1 MRSEVTLQQLR
12 YIIEVAE
19 CGSINAAAQNLFV
32 SQSSLSSAI
41 KETERELGIAIFN
54 RTNRGITLTS
64 DGIEFLGYARQV
76 VEQVD
81 LLERRYSDNK
91 NNASGRFAISTQ
103 HYAFTLRA
111 FIELCE
117 EFEAEE
123 YDFEF
128 RETRT
133 GEIIEDTKNFRSEL
147 GILYLSNYNTNVLT
161 KTFTSAGLEFVP
173 LFQANP
179 HVFVGE
185 NHPLV
190 QKDFIVPDDLEDYP
204 RYSFEQGIENSFF
217 FSEEPLSHLNHKQT
231 IAISDRGTLSNL
243 LTHHNGYTISTGV
256 LSEEMN
262 TGIVA
267 IPLQSD
273 EKMTV
278 GYIHHEQNPLSMLA
292 VRYLELLRSYIVA
305 NPTVANY
312 YENTDHAHQAQRE
325 SSHL

>member
-1 MRSEVTLQQLR
+1 MTFLNVAIQ
-12 YIIEVAE
+12 II
-19 CGSINAAAQNLFV
+19 
-32 SQSSLSSAI
+32 
-41 KETERELGIAIFN
+41 KTM
-54 RTNRGITLTS
+54 
-64 DGIEFLGYARQV
+64 
-76 VEQVD
+76 QVD
-81 LLERRYSDNK
+81 VLLFQHSITHSRSAPSLNSAK
-91 NNASGRFAISTQ
+91 N
-103 HYAFTLRA
+103 L
-111 FIELCE
+111 
-117 EFEAEE
+117 EAEE

-185 NHPLV
+185 NHPLA

>member
-103 HYAFTLRA
+103 HYAFTLQA

-117 EFEAEE
+117 EFEGEE

-147 GILYLSNYNTNVLT
+147 GILYLSNYNSNVLT
-161 KTFTSAGLEFVP
+161 KAFASAGLEFVP
-173 LFQANP
+173 LFQADP

-185 NHPLV
+185 NHPLA
-190 QKDFIVPDDLEDYP
+190 QKGFIVPEDLEDYP

-217 FSEEPLSHLNHKQT
+217 FSEEPLSHVAHKQT

-262 TGIVA
+262 TGIAA

-278 GYIHHEQNPLSMLA
+278 GYIHHAQNPLSMLA
-292 VRYLELLRSYIVA
+292 VRYLELLRSYIEA
-305 NPTVANY
+305 NPTVTNY
-312 YENTDHAHQAQRE
+312 YEDTERA
-325 SSHL
+325 